1 MKRNYSLLLLMMLTA
16 VTVLTSC
23 KKNNIEHKN
32 DFDRSHDS
40 WLSFKQS
47 SNNSYSYKVSSG
59 SWTGTSSETVITIKD
74 GKVTN
79 RSYIYKIPGKTP
91 GTEPVVMEEW
101 QEDQNK
107 LNTHSAGAPTLTL
120 DEVYQKAKTEW
131 LLKRKDAET
140 FFEAKNNGMIST
152 CGYTQ
157 NGCQDDC
164 FNGITIASIT
174 KL

>member
-1 MKRNYSLLLLMMLTA
+1 MTRNNALILLFMFLTI
-16 VTVLTSC
+16 TVFISC
-23 KKNNIEHKN
+23 KKSIDHKN

-40 WLSFKQS
+40 WMSFKKS
-47 SNNSYSYKVSSG
+47 SYNSYNYKVSSE
-59 SWTGTSSETVITIKD
+59 SWTGTSAETLITVKD

-79 RSYIYKIPGKTP
+79 RSYVYKIPGEKQ
-91 GTEPVVMEEW
+91 GSQPVVKEEW
-101 QEDQNK
+101 QEDQGK

-120 DEVYQKAKTEW
+120 DDVYQKAKTEW

-140 FFEAKNNGMIST
+140 YFEAKNNGMIST
-152 CGYTQ
+152 CGYVN

-164 FNGITIASIT
+164 FNGIKIISIL